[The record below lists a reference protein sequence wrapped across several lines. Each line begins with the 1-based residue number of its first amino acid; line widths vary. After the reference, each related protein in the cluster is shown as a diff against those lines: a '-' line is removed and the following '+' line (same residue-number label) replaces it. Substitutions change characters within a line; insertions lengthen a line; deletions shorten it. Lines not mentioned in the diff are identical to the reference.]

1 MLFGTVPMTRTNRGT
16 ALTGDTGKALCR
28 RGHWMKH
35 QIETRCQKHNRS
47 AKEMTRGGENRGQYT
62 LWGKGLGEPLMHEE
76 LVHS

>member
-1 MLFGTVPMTRTNRGT
+1 
-16 ALTGDTGKALCR
+16 
-28 RGHWMKH
+28 MKH